1 MIVTKNAEGVIASA
15 RAVIAKMQAL
25 IYDNEQK
32 LMNEKKKMEEFKAA
46 KSRAQQKL
54 NVRSSQLEAVQA

>member
-1 MIVTKNAEGVIASA
+1 VIITKNAEGVIASA
-15 RAVIAKMQAL
+15 RAAIDKMQAL

-32 LMNEKKKMEEFKAA
+32 LMNEKKKMEELKAA

-54 NVRSSQLEAVQA
+54 NVRSSQLEA